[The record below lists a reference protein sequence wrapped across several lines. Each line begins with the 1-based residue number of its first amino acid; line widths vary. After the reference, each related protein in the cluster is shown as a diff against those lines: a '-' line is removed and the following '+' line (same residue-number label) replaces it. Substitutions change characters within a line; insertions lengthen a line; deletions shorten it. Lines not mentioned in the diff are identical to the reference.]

1 LVSAEPSL
9 FSVGG
14 NQSRVATP
22 AVVVVLTGV
31 DATVVPAAGVVV
43 AGVVVVVDPEFEA
56 VDDEAVAVLGVP
68 AVAVPALVGAVTS
81 DERSIVPAFADTKL
95 ATEPVPAA
103 ADMAA
108 EPLDPSPLP
117 QAARVSVARAHST
130 TLRMCERAAKV
141 KYVISHYPGKTL
153 KRSAR
158 AAIRLANV
166 RHQSRRLRSELRQTL
181 LLAGNPAISCLL
193 QLETGGFASP
203 PYGGFALAL

>member
-1 LVSAEPSL
+1 
-9 FSVGG
+9 
-14 NQSRVATP
+14 
-22 AVVVVLTGV
+22 VVVVLTGV

-43 AGVVVVVDPEFEA
+43 VVDPEF
-56 VDDEAVAVLGVP
+56 EAVAVLGVP
-68 AVAVPALVGAVTS
+68 AVGVPALAGAVTS
-81 DERSIVPAFADTKL
+81 DERSIVPAFGDTKL
-95 ATEPVPAA
+95 ATESDPPAA
-103 ADMAA
+103 ADVAA
-108 EPLDPSPLP
+108 EPLDPSSLP

-130 TLRMCERAAKV
+130 TLRMCEGAPKA

-153 KRSAR
+153 KKSAR
-158 AAIRLANV
+158 AAIRLALM